1 MREIKNINKSNTLKV
16 NDEIRRKNDEANN
29 ILLNIKKIDAK
40 RDAAELVCTKTDGTK
55 YDLNT
60 FLLPLKIVERIYS
73 YEITLDET
81 IEDQKKLEKLII
93 RLENCGAKK
102 SWNKRRKSKS

>member
-1 MREIKNINKSNTLKV
+1 MREIKNINKSNTLKI

-55 YDLNT
+55 
-60 FLLPLKIVERIYS
+60 
-73 YEITLDET
+73 
-81 IEDQKKLEKLII
+81 
-93 RLENCGAKK
+93 
-102 SWNKRRKSKS
+102 